1 VTRIRARRSCLAV
14 PASQPRF
21 HEKADQ
27 SAADQI
33 FLDLEDSVAPSLKE
47 RARQMVVDAF
57 ERFSFEHKVRC
68 VRVNAVD
75 TKWCYGDIVA
85 VVEGAG
91 RRIDCLLIPK
101 VEGADHV
108 HFVAHLLSQLEANT
122 GLQRRIGLELQI
134 ETARGLDRVSE
145 IAAASDRSEALIFG
159 PGDFAASMRFPAMTI
174 GGLRPD
180 YPGDFWHYFMA
191 RIAVAARANGL
202 QAIDGPYVQIKDLD
216 GFRTFAER
224 AAMLGYDGKWA
235 LHPAQIDVLNAVFAP
250 RQKDFDRAS
259 AILEAYR
266 QATDVDEKGAVMLG
280 DEMIDEASRKLAAVM
295 VERGEAAGMKPSR
308 SAT

>member
-1 VTRIRARRSCLAV
+1 MRARRSCLAV

-21 HEKADQ
+21 HERADQ

-33 FLDLEDSVAPSLKE
+33 FLDLEDSVAPSMKE
-47 RARQMVVDAF
+47 RARAMVVEAF
-57 ERFSFEHKVRC
+57 ERFRYEGKVRC

-91 RRIDCLLIPK
+91 DRIDCLVIPK

-108 HFVAHLLSQLEANT
+108 HFVEHLLNQLEMNR
-122 GLQRRIGLELQI
+122 GLTRKIGLELQI
-134 ETARGLDRVSE
+134 ETARGLDRASE
-145 IAAASDRSEALIFG
+145 IAAASERNETLIFG
-159 PGDFAASMRFPAMTI
+159 PGDFSASMRLPTLSI
-174 GGLRPD
+174 GNLRPD

-191 RIAVAARANGL
+191 RIVVAARAYGL
-202 QAIDGPYVQIKDLD
+202 QAIDGPYVAIKDRD
-216 GFRTFAER
+216 GYRTFAER

-235 LHPAQIDVLNAVFAP
+235 LHPSQIEVVNDVFAP
-250 RQKDFDRAS
+250 KQADFDRAF
-259 AILEAYR
+259 AILDAYR

-295 VERGEAAGMKPSR
+295 YERGQAAGMKPSQD
-308 SAT
+308 

>member
-1 VTRIRARRSCLAV
+1 MRARRSCLAV

-21 HEKADQ
+21 HERADQ

-33 FLDLEDSVAPSLKE
+33 FLDLEDSVAPSMKE
-47 RARQMVVDAF
+47 RARAMVVEAF
-57 ERFSFEHKVRC
+57 ERFEYRGKVRC

-75 TKWCYGDIVA
+75 TKWCYGDIVE
-85 VVEGAG
+85 VVEGA
-91 RRIDCLLIPK
+91 RDHIDCLVIPK

-108 HFVAHLLSQLEANT
+108 HFVEHLLNQVEMKR
-122 GLQRRIGLELQI
+122 GFERKIGLELQI

-145 IAAASDRSEALIFG
+145 IAAAGERNEALIFG
-159 PGDFAASMRFPAMTI
+159 PGDFSASMRLPTLSI
-174 GGLRPD
+174 GNLRPD

-191 RIAVAARANGL
+191 RIVVAARAYGL
-202 QAIDGPYVQIKDLD
+202 QAIDGPYVAIKDLD
-216 GFRTFAER
+216 GYRTFAER

-235 LHPAQIDVLNAVFAP
+235 LHPSQIDVVNDVFAP
-250 RQKDFDRAS
+250 KQADFDRAF

-266 QATDVDEKGAVMLG
+266 KATDVDEKGAVMLG

-295 VERGEAAGMKPSR
+295 YERGQAAGMKPSPD
-308 SAT
+308 

>member
-1 VTRIRARRSCLAV
+1 MRARRSCLAV

-21 HEKADQ
+21 LERADQ
-27 SAADQI
+27 SPADQV

-47 RARQMVVDAF
+47 RARSLVVEAF
-57 ERFSFEHKVRC
+57 ERFEYRDKVRC

-75 TKWCYGDIVA
+75 TKWCYGDIVT

-91 RRIDCLLIPK
+91 ERIDCLMIPK

-108 HFVAHLLSQLEANT
+108 HFVEHLLNQIEMKRGLE
-122 GLQRRIGLELQI
+122 RKIGLELQI

-145 IAAASDRSEALIFG
+145 IAAASPRNETLIFG
-159 PGDFAASMRFPAMTI
+159 PGDFSASMRLPTLSI
-174 GGLRPD
+174 GNLRSD

-191 RIAVAARANGL
+191 RIVVAARAYGL
-202 QAIDGPYVQIKDLD
+202 QAIDGPYVAIKDLD
-216 GFRTFAER
+216 GYRTFAER

-235 LHPAQIDVLNAVFAP
+235 LHPSQIDVVNEVFAP
-250 RQKDFDRAS
+250 KQADFDRAF
-259 AILEAYR
+259 AILGAYR

-295 VERGEAAGMKPSR
+295 YERGQAAGMKPSQD
-308 SAT
+308 